1 MKRWLVCLA
10 VSAVGCGHTQ
20 YVPHVVARGEIVLS
34 AGANIQ
40 MSAAGRPIAS
50 GLGWKGLE
58 QFVRC
63 VPASRMYAHRARRDG
78 LASRAMTVVAS
89 TLAVAS
95 IGTLAGFADEQHE
108 LIWIG
113 AGIGTAGVA
122 VLAGGLS
129 RLLRNRAN
137 GQAVDAMNIYN
148 DSVGSLGATC
158 DDLTYPAP
166 AAIPSTTH

>member
-1 MKRWLVCLA
+1 M
-10 VSAVGCGHTQ
+10 SALGCGHTQ

-34 AGANIQ
+34 AGANLQ
-40 MSAAGRPIAS
+40 MSAASRPIAS

-63 VPASRMYAHRARRDG
+63 VPASRTFAHRARRDG
-78 LASRAMTVVAS
+78 LASRTMTVVAS

-95 IGTLAGFADEQHE
+95 VGSLAGLADEQHE
-108 LIWIG
+108 VIWLG
-113 AGIGTAGVA
+113 AGVGTAGLA

-129 RLLRNRAN
+129 RMLRNRAN

-158 DDLTYPAP
+158 DDLTYPPP
-166 AAIPSTTH
+166 AARPQTSQ